1 MTRDGK
7 IAIFFTGHHLIWHFG
22 DDILTAIEHFCE
34 YILTAFKG
42 GVLMMTFGQR
52 KQNWCDQKMVLI

>member
-7 IAIFFTGHHLIWHFG
+7 IAIFFKGNHCIRHFG
-22 DDILTAIEHFCE
+22 DDILTAIKFFGE

-42 GVLMMTFGQR
+42 GVLMMTF
-52 KQNWCDQKMVLI
+52 